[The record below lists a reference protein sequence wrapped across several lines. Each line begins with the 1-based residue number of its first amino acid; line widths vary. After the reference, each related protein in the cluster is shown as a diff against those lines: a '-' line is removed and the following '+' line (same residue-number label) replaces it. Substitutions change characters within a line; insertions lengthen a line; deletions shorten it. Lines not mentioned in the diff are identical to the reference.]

1 MRETNASC
9 GSRGLYWRAAMTGVG
24 TFTSHKAMPRA
35 CRMPTGTVQVED
47 LGASGGVWVGDRSA
61 TRPVAVPLGAEIHL
75 GDIVLR
81 VEEAPP

>member
-1 MRETNASC
+1 
-9 GSRGLYWRAAMTGVG
+9 
-24 TFTSHKAMPRA
+24 
-35 CRMPTGTVQVED
+35 MPTGTVQVED